1 MSRLQDSLDRLL
13 NSQQISEEKYFSVK
27 EKIENPNSSSYSS
40 SNNIEYEQIID
51 IITGMEEQEA
61 S

>member
-13 NSQQISEEKYFSVK
+13 NSQQISEEKYFSIK
-27 EKIENPNSSSYSS
+27 EKIENPNSSYS

>member
-40 SNNIEYEQIID
+40 NNIEYEQIID
-51 IITGMEEQEA
+51 IITGMEEQEV